1 MKRFKKY
8 LCLAGEWLFPSFC
21 GICQSH
27 LLTAGE
33 VWYGLCEECRAG
45 ISIDRGERCSV
56 CGRPLISEIGCCLSC
71 REEAEETGNP
81 GPSFDRLLPI
91 FPYTGKYRTLLEA
104 YKFGRSQGA
113 VRFLE
118 EKFWE
123 GLRLLPL
130 AEMKNPVL
138 VPVPPR
144 PGKIKKTGWD
154 QIEALSRIINTR
166 SRESQRFPVYP
177 CLKRLPSQSQKTLN
191 REGRRINLRG
201 KILCHKPPPS
211 EAILF
216 DDVITTSSTME
227 ACAAALKSGGTQKVF
242 GLGLFYD

>member
-1 MKRFKKY
+1 MKPLKKY
-8 LCLAGEWLFPSFC
+8 LRLVEEWLFPSFC
-21 GICQSH
+21 GICQNH
-27 LLTAGE
+27 LLALDE
-33 VWYGLCEECRAG
+33 AWYGLCDTCRRG
-45 ISIDRGERCSV
+45 IIVERGERCDA
-56 CGRPLISEIGCCLSC
+56 CGRPLISEKDRCLSC
-71 REEAEETGNP
+71 REEAGKTGKRAS
-81 GPSFDRLLPI
+81 SFERLLPI
-91 FPYTGKYRTLLEA
+91 FPYTGKYRSLLEA
-104 YKFGRSQGA
+104 YKFGKSQGV

-123 GLRLLPL
+123 GLSLLPL
-130 AEMKNPVL
+130 AEMENPVL

-154 QIEALSRIINTR
+154 QIEALARIIR
-166 SRESQRFPVYP
+166 ARRREPGTLPVYP

-191 REGRRINLRG
+191 REERRINLRG
-201 KILCHKPPPS
+201 KILCRKTPPS

-227 ACAAALKSGGTQKVF
+227 ACAAALREGGTKKVF